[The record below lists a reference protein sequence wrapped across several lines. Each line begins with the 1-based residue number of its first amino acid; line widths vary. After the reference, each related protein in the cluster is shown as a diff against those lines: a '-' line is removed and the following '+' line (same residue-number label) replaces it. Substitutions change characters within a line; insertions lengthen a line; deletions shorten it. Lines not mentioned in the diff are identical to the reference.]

1 MYVIGY
7 YSAIKK
13 KEGNLAICGNV
24 DGTWGHYDKWNK
36 PDRERQIL
44 HGITYMWNPKK
55 SRTHRNKV

>member
-24 DGTWGHYDKWNK
+24 DGTWGHYTKWNV
-36 PDRERQIL
+36 RQR
-44 HGITYMWNPKK
+44 K
-55 SRTHRNKV
+55 SDTVWSHLYVESKNKQN